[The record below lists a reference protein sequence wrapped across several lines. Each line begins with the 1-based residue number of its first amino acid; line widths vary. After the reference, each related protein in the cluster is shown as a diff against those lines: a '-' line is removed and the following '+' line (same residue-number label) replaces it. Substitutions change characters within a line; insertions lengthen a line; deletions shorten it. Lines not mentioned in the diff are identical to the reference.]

1 MKVSI
6 IVAMTADG
14 YIGRTSDHLATT
26 WTNEEDK
33 YLFTHYV
40 KEAGNM
46 VMGLNTF
53 KTTARKFPG
62 VFNKSMPGRRL
73 LVYTPD
79 PEEVA
84 PYANVE
90 AVSEPPE
97 ALVARL
103 EKEGAK
109 HLAIC
114 GGTTIYT
121 MFLQAGLVQDIYVDV
136 QATLFGAGM
145 PFLNQAIEAEI
156 ELKEIKRLGDN
167 NVLLHYKVQHK
178 QTEHGR

>member
-1 MKVSI
+1 MKISI

-14 YIGRTSDHLATT
+14 YIGRATDHLATT
-26 WTNEEDK
+26 WTNPEDK

-53 KTTARKFPG
+53 KTTAQKYRG

-79 PEEVA
+79 PAAVA
-84 PYANVE
+84 DYENVE
-90 AVSEPPE
+90 AVTEPPAE
-97 ALVARL
+97 LVARL
-103 EKEGAK
+103 EREGVE
-109 HLAIC
+109 HLAVC

-121 MFLQAGLVQDIYVDV
+121 MFMQSGLVQDIYVDM
-136 QATLFGAGM
+136 QATLFGKGV
-145 PFLNQAIEAEI
+145 PLFNGDLDNEI

-167 NVLLHYKVQHK
+167 NVLLHYIVKK
-178 QTEHGR
+178 

>member
-1 MKVSI
+1 MKISI

-53 KTTARKFPG
+53 KTTAEKFPG

-79 PEEVA
+79 PEEVMK
-84 PYANVE
+84 YANVE
-90 AVSEPPE
+90 PVTESPKD
-97 ALVARL
+97 LVKRL
-103 EKEGAK
+103 EKEGVK
-109 HLAIC
+109 HLAVC
-114 GGTTIYT
+114 GGTSIYT
-121 MFLQAGLVQDIYVDV
+121 MFLQAGLVQDIYVDM

-145 PFLNQAIEAEI
+145 PFVNQSLETEI
-156 ELKEIKRLGDN
+156 ELKEIKRLGHN
-167 NVLLHYKVQHK
+167 NVLLHYIVKK
-178 QTEHGR
+178 

>member
-14 YIGRTSDHLATT
+14 YIGRTSDHLATA
-26 WTNEEDK
+26 WTNMEDK

-53 KTTARKFPG
+53 KTTAEKFPG

-79 PEEVA
+79 PEEVTK
-84 PYANVE
+84 YANVE

-97 ALVARL
+97 KLVKRL
-103 EKEGAK
+103 EKEGIK
-109 HLAIC
+109 HLAVC

-121 MFLQAGLVQDIYVDV
+121 MFMQAGLVQDIYVDM

-145 PFLNQAIEAEI
+145 PFLNASVDTEI
-156 ELKEIKRLGDN
+156 ELKDIKRLGDN
-167 NVLLHYKVQHK
+167 NVLLHYIVKK
-178 QTEHGR
+178 

>member
-14 YIGRTSDHLATT
+14 YIGRTTDHLATT
-26 WTNEEDK
+26 WTNIEDK

-53 KTTARKFPG
+53 KTTAEKFPG

-79 PEEVA
+79 PEEVTK
-84 PYANVE
+84 YANVE
-90 AVSEPPE
+90 AVTESPE
-97 ALVARL
+97 KLVKRL
-103 EKEGAK
+103 EKEGVK
-109 HLAIC
+109 HLAVC

-121 MFLQAGLVQDIYVDV
+121 MFMQSGLVQDIYVDM

-145 PFLNQAIEAEI
+145 PFLNASVDAQI
-156 ELKEIKRLGDN
+156 ELKDIKRLGDN
-167 NVLLHYKVQHK
+167 NVLLHYAVKK
-178 QTEHGR
+178 